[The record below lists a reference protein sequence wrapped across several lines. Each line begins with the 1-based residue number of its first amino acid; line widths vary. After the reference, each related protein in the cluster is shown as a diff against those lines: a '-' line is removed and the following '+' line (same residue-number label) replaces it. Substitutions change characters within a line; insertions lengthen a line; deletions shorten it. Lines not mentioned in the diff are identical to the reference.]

1 LKLELL
7 EIRQFSFSGM
17 KNRVA
22 LRLSHQTAG
31 EQLVTLALVFFSLL
45 AVADYF
51 LRHSHS
57 IYFLPLNFLIILIF
71 LNLPGWRQKY
81 ESKPEFEFWL
91 LAAPLAGYAYL
102 YKLAGSLV
110 ELVTSIPYDC
120 YLAHLDMKIFGVSP
134 NEWVVGLYR
143 PWLTELLMLA
153 YVAYLPL
160 VVILAYSLFKKNGK
174 EQAELYIFSLG
185 LAYLACFVLFVI
197 FPAHSPRFYF
207 KDIEPAPGYFFRWL
221 MNQVEVWGQYRGGS
235 FPSAHCAAGT
245 VMIYYAFKA
254 GRRTFWLVFPLI
266 LLFFF
271 STVYG
276 QYHYVVDIL
285 SGIIIG
291 WLAISATHLVV
302 RRKAENFSQR
312 QAQ

>member
-1 LKLELL
+1 MKLELL
-7 EIRQFSFSGM
+7 EVRQFSFSGM

-22 LRLSHQTAG
+22 LRLSHQTAS

-45 AVADYF
+45 ALVDYF
-51 LRHSHS
+51 LRRSHS
-57 IYFLPLNFLIILIF
+57 IYFLPLNLLIILIF

-81 ESKPEFEFWL
+81 QSKSELEFWL
-91 LAAPLAGYAYL
+91 LASPLAGYAYL
-102 YKLAGSLV
+102 YKLTGSLV
-110 ELVTSIPYDC
+110 ALVTSIPYDR
-120 YLAHLDMKIFGVSP
+120 YLASLDMKIFGVSP
-134 NEWVVGLYR
+134 NRWVVGLYR

-160 VVILAYSLFKKNGK
+160 VVILAYLLFKKNGR

-185 LAYLACFVLFVI
+185 LAYLACFVLFII

-207 KDIEPAPGYFFRWL
+207 SDLDPAPGYFFRRL
-221 MNQVEVWGQYRGGS
+221 MDRVEVWGQYRGGS

-245 VMIYYAFKA
+245 VMIYYASKA
-254 GRRTFWLVFPLI
+254 GGRTFWLVFPLI

-291 WLAISATHLVV
+291 WLAIKVAYLAAG
-302 RRKAENFSQR
+302 RKARNFNLPPVQ
-312 QAQ
+312 

>member
-1 LKLELL
+1 
-7 EIRQFSFSGM
+7 M
-17 KNRVA
+17 KNRAA

-45 AVADYF
+45 AVIDYF
-51 LRHSHS
+51 LHRRHS
-57 IYFLPLNFLIILIF
+57 IYFLPLNLLIILIF
-71 LNLPGWRQKY
+71 LNLPDWRRKSQA
-81 ESKPEFEFWL
+81 KPELEFWL
-91 LAAPLAGYAYL
+91 LAGPLAGYAYL

-110 ELVTSIPYDC
+110 ALITSIPYDR
-120 YLAHLDMKIFGVSP
+120 YLANLDMKIFSVSP
-134 NEWVVGLYR
+134 NKWVVGLYR

-160 VVILAYSLFKKNGK
+160 VVILAYLLFKKNGR
-174 EQAELYIFSLG
+174 EQTELYIFSLG
-185 LAYLACFVLFVI
+185 LAYLACFVLFII
-197 FPAHSPRFYF
+197 FPAYSPRFYF
-207 KDIEPAPGYFFRWL
+207 SDLDPAPGYFFRRL
-221 MNQVEVWGQYRGGS
+221 MDKVEVWGQYRGGS

-245 VMIYYAFKA
+245 VMIYYAAKA

-291 WLAISATHLVV
+291 WLAIRAACLLTQ
-302 RRKAENFSQR
+302 KKPKNFSQP
-312 QAQ
+312 QVQ

>member
-1 LKLELL
+1 
-7 EIRQFSFSGM
+7 M
-17 KNRVA
+17 KNSQ
-22 LRLSHQTAG
+22 LS
-31 EQLVTLALVFFSLL
+31 ESEWLVTLSLGFFSLL
-45 AVADYF
+45 AVIDYF
-51 LRHSHS
+51 LRHSQA
-57 IYFLPLNFLIILIF
+57 IYFLPLSLLLILVF

-81 ESKPEFEFWL
+81 QTRPDLAFWL
-91 LAAPLAGYAYL
+91 SAIPLAGYAYL

-110 ELVTSIPYDC
+110 GLITSASYDSW
-120 YLAHLDMKIFGVSP
+120 LAGLDARLFGSSP
-134 NEWVVGLYR
+134 NQWVVRLYR
-143 PWLTELLMLA
+143 PWLTEVMMLA

-160 VVILAYSLFKKNGK
+160 VVILAYLLFRQKGRR
-174 EQAELYIFSLG
+174 QSDLYIFTLG
-185 LAYLACFVLFVI
+185 LAYLACFVFFII
-197 FPAHSPRFYF
+197 FPAYSPRFYF
-207 KDIEPAPGYFFRWL
+207 KDLEPAPGYFFRWL

-312 QAQ
+312 QAR